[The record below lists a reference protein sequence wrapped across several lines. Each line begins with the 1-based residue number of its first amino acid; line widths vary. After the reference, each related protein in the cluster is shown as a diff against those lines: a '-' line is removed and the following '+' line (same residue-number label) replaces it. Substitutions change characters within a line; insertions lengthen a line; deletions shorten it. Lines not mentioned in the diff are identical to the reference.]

1 MVPISMVILRR
12 SFQFNEFMV
21 MAMVLTET
29 NALNGDEEEEEE
41 VECVVVSGDD
51 MMLGLVGPIMNFYSG
66 FV

>member
-29 NALNGDEEEEEE
+29 NALNGDEEEE